1 MQMSPRLREV
11 KSWLGPV
18 ASVCAVLLS
27 AGYGFSKKGLASEQ
41 IRDLSEVGTRLS
53 DAADIVQLGAVRPE
67 QAAQVENQMKD
78 LEQRMSES
86 CKPGT
91 VQGELVASA
100 RKAGLDLR
108 EVQPVASQLGTSTN
122 GVVTNPSYRVMV
134 EGSYRQISE
143 FLQVCKTQRVPARVT
158 SFRVVPAVDEQGKPR
173 VGLKADMV
181 MESFV
186 PKVAGKASAAGAK

>member
-1 MQMSPRLREV
+1 MQMSTRLREV
-11 KSWLGPV
+11 SSWLGPI

-41 IRDLSEVGTRLS
+41 IRDLSEVGTRLTE
-53 DAADIVQLGAVRPE
+53 AADLVQLGAVRPE

-78 LEQRMSES
+78 LEQRMGES

-108 EVQPVASQLGTSTN
+108 EVQPMATSMGSPTK
-122 GVVTNPSYRVMV
+122 GVVTYPSYRVML

-143 FLQVCKTQRVPARVT
+143 FLQVCKTQRVPVRAT

-173 VGLKADMV
+173 AGLKADMV
-181 MESFV
+181 LESFV
-186 PKVAGKASAAGAK
+186 PNVALKTSTTGTK